1 VTRDSLIIHKKTEE
15 GGTKIVEKT
24 AKKESTISEGKGQ
37 QQLVRRA

>member
-1 VTRDSLIIHKKTEE
+1 VTRDSLIIHKKTE

-24 AKKESTISEGKGQ
+24 AKNESKISERKGQ